1 MGPVLT
7 GRHRGARLA
16 FAIEHQN
23 WQVSQWRPVLFTD
36 ESRVTLS
43 TSDRWEMVWKSRGAH
58 YAACHIVQHDQ
69 FGGGSVIV
77 WGGKSLKGRTDLY
90 RLENGTLTAIRYRGE
105 ILGPIVRPYAGAV
118 GPQFF
123 LVHVSCGESMQAV
136 PGG

>member
-23 WQVSQWRPVLFTD
+23 WQVCQWRPVLFTD

-69 FGGGSVIV
+69 FGGGSVMV
-77 WGGKSLKGRTDLY
+77 WGGKSLK
-90 RLENGTLTAIRYRGE
+90 
-105 ILGPIVRPYAGAV
+105 
-118 GPQFF
+118 
-123 LVHVSCGESMQAV
+123 
-136 PGG
+136 